1 MTFVTT
7 YIIFGQVELEAED
20 AMKERILLSALTL
33 LVIAP
38 ALFAQAIHI
47 RTVPVIASNQ
57 SDFQPSLARGMGNLS
72 IAFDDPLGDPFINP
86 AKAYR
91 LMGVTI
97 FSSPTR
103 NSWSNEDGR
112 PVTTT
117 LGSSSYPG
125 ASISSIPFGGY
136 FSSGK
141 IFGGGLVAYQGYNAK
156 RSSPNVWWDPLSL
169 QKPTMRTDLG
179 TNTYIFGMFGY
190 RFPNSNVSIAASVSW
205 GDFGAMDGVNLLY
218 PGSYDIKQNGWAR
231 EYKLGILGELT
242 ERDQLEFVV
251 ARTLLR
257 ARHEV
262 TYPLPIRF
270 AEDRVTPLPM
280 SYRTEINRDE
290 SNGWI
295 MHGGYT
301 RLLGQGWRIGG
312 MLAVNWKDHPKI
324 PNYALANIPRD
335 PGTSIAYNI
344 GFGVAQNGQRSTWGF
359 EYVYEPITSNTWAEA
374 GEGVNPGP
382 SPLPANFKTVENF
395 FDFSNHIFRI
405 GLHSKTNLDW
415 LDYRLGAQLHFYKYD
430 LNQNDNIRRTSRSFE
445 QDWAETTL
453 TGGLNVRFSNVQ
465 LMYTLQLI
473 LGNGMVGT
481 VGGWVA
487 TRTAS
492 GDFALEK
499 DFLVAPSGKLLVDKI
514 PLITQQ
520 ITFVFKLE

>member
-1 MTFVTT
+1 
-7 YIIFGQVELEAED
+7 
-20 AMKERILLSALTL
+20 
-33 LVIAP
+33 
-38 ALFAQAIHI
+38 
-47 RTVPVIASNQ
+47 
-57 SDFQPSLARGMGNLS
+57 
-72 IAFDDPLGDPFINP
+72 
-86 AKAYR
+86 
-91 LMGVTI
+91 
-97 FSSPTR
+97 
-103 NSWSNEDGR
+103 
-112 PVTTT
+112 
-117 LGSSSYPG
+117 
-125 ASISSIPFGGY
+125 
-136 FSSGK
+136 
-141 IFGGGLVAYQGYNAK
+141 
-156 RSSPNVWWDPLSL
+156 
-169 QKPTMRTDLG
+169 
-179 TNTYIFGMFGY
+179 
-190 RFPNSNVSIAASVSW
+190 
-205 GDFGAMDGVNLLY
+205 
-218 PGSYDIKQNGWAR
+218 
-231 EYKLGILGELT
+231 
-242 ERDQLEFVV
+242 
-251 ARTLLR
+251 
-257 ARHEV
+257 
-262 TYPLPIRF
+262 
-270 AEDRVTPLPM
+270 
-280 SYRTEINRDE
+280 
-290 SNGWI
+290 
-295 MHGGYT
+295 
-301 RLLGQGWRIGG
+301 
-312 MLAVNWKDHPKI
+312 MLDVNWKDHPKI

-405 GLHSKTNLDW
+405 GLHSKTNLEW

-481 VGGWVA
+481 VGGWVT